1 MRSPVS
7 TVTGFEIFFLKSTAE
22 KFGIVIYFVYLCI
35 NKTKTN
41 RIMEATPL
49 LIFIGLILLI
59 LNIVF
64 MANMYNNIKNAKIA
78 TEDIRTILLEFYKKQ
93 KDTKK

>member
-1 MRSPVS
+1 
-7 TVTGFEIFFLKSTAE
+7 
-22 KFGIVIYFVYLCI
+22 
-35 NKTKTN
+35 
-41 RIMEATPL
+41 MEATPL